1 MSAARLLP
9 LPLQGEADMAQI
21 DTKSTARAQQASSLE
36 MASRFQWPP
45 TQISGVDRRTPE
57 DVAAIQRL
65 TALMKR
71 L

>member
-21 DTKSTARAQQASSLE
+21 DTKSTARAQQPSGQA
-36 MASRFQWPP
+36 MASRFQRPP
-45 TQISGVDRRTPE
+45 TQISWVDRRTPE

-65 TALMKR
+65 SALMKR